1 MNKFLSAFL
10 DFGRICAAL
19 LVFVHHLEQFF
30 PQAFK
35 PKLLSVFASFG
46 HDAVI
51 FFFVLSGFVIG
62 YVANTK
68 ETSLADYAL
77 ARAVRIYSVA
87 VPAIVLTIVL
97 ALVGWALGYAP
108 YVRVPDIPWV
118 SVALSSLIFTNHTS
132 FDTVGLITNGPYWSI
147 CYEVWYYVI
156 FAAWFYLRGVWR
168 AVLLPLAVVC
178 AGYKIALLMPI
189 WIAGYLLFMNSQRIP
204 RHRLLGVALLLV
216 SVVSY
221 LGFRFWNLD
230 DRVVA
235 WSYLF
240 CGGPDAANALLG
252 FSKQYVADYIT
263 TVLLCGVFIAVFMLR
278 LEIPTAAEPVARAAV
293 KASSFTFSLYLYHM
307 PLLLF
312 FAAASHQVIPTM
324 AGSLFAV
331 YLLARLTEQQKTPVK
346 TYVARCL
353 KRLQRPP
360 L

>member
-1 MNKFLSAFL
+1 MNRFLSTFL
-10 DFGRICAAL
+10 DFGRICAAV
-19 LVFVHHLEQFF
+19 LVFIHHLEQLF

-35 PKLLSVFASFG
+35 SKLLSVFASFG

-68 ETSLADYAL
+68 ETSLIDYAL

-87 VPAIVLTIVL
+87 APAIVLTIVL

-108 YVRVPDIPWV
+108 YVRVPEIPWG

-132 FDTVGLITNGPYWSI
+132 LDTMALITNGPYWSI

-156 FAAWFYLRGVWR
+156 FAMWFYLRGYRR
-168 AVLLPLAVVC
+168 AVLLSLAVVC
-178 AGYKIALLMPI
+178 AGYEIVLLMPI
-189 WIAGYLLFMNSQRIP
+189 WIAGYLLFKHHQQIP
-204 RHRLLGVALLLV
+204 RHRLLGGALLLV

-235 WSYLF
+235 WSYQF
-240 CGGPDAANALLG
+240 CGGPEAANALLG

-278 LEIPTAAEPVARAAV
+278 LEIPTAAEPVVRAVV

-312 FAAASHQVIPTM
+312 FAAATHRVIPT
-324 AGSLFAV
+324 ALGSLLVV
-331 YLLARLTEQQKTPVK
+331 YLLARLTEQQKTRVK
-346 TYVARCL
+346 TYVARFL
-353 KRLQRPP
+353 KRFQRQP